1 MSTEAD
7 VVEKADKLFRIVD
20 KRLYTILRNDRFLC
34 DLVPSD
40 HQMSVVQLPSVKSV
54 QNAIALH
61 FGRAIRLTLLRGD
74 GVELPLV
81 LSLTARV
88 VDLYAAV
95 KEAVKDYLT
104 QLSALYGYQSQ
115 SVASPIPACV
125 KPQQAQSEPTMEDS
139 RNNLLF
145 TSPKFISWK
154 KIWKTKCLAVI
165 NADAPKPPLSAPSIL
180 CRLDNPKDRLQD
192 LHHIRNGSM
201 VTFVNRLKRK

>member
-1 MSTEAD
+1 MSTETELI
-7 VVEKADKLFRIVD
+7 EKADQLFCTVD
-20 KRLYTILRNDRFLC
+20 KRLHTILRNDRFLC
-34 DLVPSD
+34 DLVTSN
-40 HQMSVVQLPSVKSV
+40 HQLPVVQLPSVKSV

-95 KEAVKDYLT
+95 REAVMDYLT
-104 QLSALYGYQSQ
+104 QLSALYGYQSR
-115 SVASPIPACV
+115 SVASPPRSCARLQQTPA
-125 KPQQAQSEPTMEDS
+125 EPTIEDS

-165 NADAPKPPLSAPSIL
+165 NADASKPPLSAPSIL
-180 CRLDNPKDRLQD
+180 CRLDNPRDRLQD

>member
-1 MSTEAD
+1 MSTETD

-20 KRLYTILRNDRFLC
+20 KRLHTILRNDRFLC
-34 DLVPSD
+34 DLLPSN
-40 HQMSVVQLPSVKSV
+40 HQIPVVQLPSVKSV

-61 FGRAIRLTLLRGD
+61 YGRAIRLTLLRGD

-95 KEAVKDYLT
+95 KEAVMDYLT

-115 SVASPIPACV
+115 SVASPLRSCAR
-125 KPQQAQSEPTMEDS
+125 PQQAPSESNMEDI

-165 NADAPKPPLSAPSIL
+165 NADAPKPPLSAPSIF
-180 CRLDNPKDRLQD
+180 CRLDNPKDKLQD